1 MSSSSQSGFGSRLE
15 NSKFLISV
23 IKTYSQYN
31 PSLPLIQISI
41 YEPYVNSVEAAM
53 SPFSLA
59 KETFDLLDNDVRAYF
74 ESIVSVCRSVRN
86 VIIELFGRD
95 SGKYADYNELI
106 DKITGDNITKNSY
119 KRNHSESEE
128 NPDEDFQS
136 VAQVDRGSRLAN
148 FAALVEMLKNEPLYD
163 PQKNE
168 LKVVSLQ
175 ELHDQAS
182 SANQNLATAYGTYTT
197 QRAVILPL
205 FDGPEGLTV
214 RAERAKAHLRSV
226 YGPQSPE
233 LKALTGKTY

>member
-1 MSSSSQSGFGSRLE
+1 
-15 NSKFLISV
+15 
-23 IKTYSQYN
+23 
-31 PSLPLIQISI
+31 
-41 YEPYVNSVEAAM
+41 
-53 SPFSLA
+53 
-59 KETFDLLDNDVRAYF
+59 
-74 ESIVSVCRSVRN
+74 
-86 VIIELFGRD
+86 
-95 SGKYADYNELI
+95 
-106 DKITGDNITKNSY
+106 
-119 KRNHSESEE
+119 
-128 NPDEDFQS
+128 
-136 VAQVDRGSRLAN
+136 
-148 FAALVEMLKNEPLYD
+148 MLKNEPLYD

-233 LKALTGKTY
+233 LKALTGKIY